1 MVFLLFQT
9 VEGARLDQQQAPL
22 SPLFAERQERRPPC
36 HPGLLKCLRHERL
49 HCQRPPMEV
58 SSFLDFEYSL
68 FRTNS
73 YSLDKSLQAL
83 ASPVGDTD
91 QEMLRFMHPL
101 LESLFQLWE
110 EWEQQELPVFNV
122 IIAFLRLLGEL
133 FPSTRLN
140 FFRRAP
146 KCRECRL
153 LQPLHREVPPRQSCL
168 VRLFISHHQSLCSRK
183 MMKCL
188 HHYIES
194 ASKSNNDLAR
204 NSLKMVGGIFQIIVA
219 AKIAMDK

>member
-1 MVFLLFQT
+1 
-9 VEGARLDQQQAPL
+9 
-22 SPLFAERQERRPPC
+22 
-36 HPGLLKCLRHERL
+36 
-49 HCQRPPMEV
+49 MEV

-146 KCRECRL
+146 KC
-153 LQPLHREVPPRQSCL
+153 
-168 VRLFISHHQSLCSRK
+168 
-183 MMKCL
+183 
-188 HHYIES
+188 
-194 ASKSNNDLAR
+194 
-204 NSLKMVGGIFQIIVA
+204 
-219 AKIAMDK
+219 